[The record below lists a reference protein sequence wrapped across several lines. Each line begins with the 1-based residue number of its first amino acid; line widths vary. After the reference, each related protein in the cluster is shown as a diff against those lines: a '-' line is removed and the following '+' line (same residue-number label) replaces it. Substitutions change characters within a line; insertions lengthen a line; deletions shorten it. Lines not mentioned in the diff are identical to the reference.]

1 MMKHIW
7 RGSLIEDKDLLS
19 SLRKLPEEINETL
32 QESLKTEDVLNACES
47 LAAVMLEY
55 KDERMKSALA
65 EDGCENPK
73 ELLTELAH
81 NISRES
87 LTTKLYAELGT
98 NRPFEIR
105 RINYKTQNFEAWSP
119 MGVLVHI
126 TAGNSIIVAPMAA
139 VEGPLTG
146 NINIIKVANNIG
158 SFAAWFFSELSMY
171 ANISKF
177 LYMLRVSSKHKEII
191 SEII

>member
-65 EDGCENPK
+65 EDGC
-73 ELLTELAH
+73 
-81 NISRES
+81 
-87 LTTKLYAELGT
+87 
-98 NRPFEIR
+98 
-105 RINYKTQNFEAWSP
+105 
-119 MGVLVHI
+119 V
-126 TAGNSIIVAPMAA
+126 AGM
-139 VEGPLTG
+139 
-146 NINIIKVANNIG
+146 
-158 SFAAWFFSELSMY
+158 
-171 ANISKF
+171 
-177 LYMLRVSSKHKEII
+177 
-191 SEII
+191 